1 MAYVDLNPVRSKM
14 ADTPEKSDHTSIQ
27 QRIKNTLSLNNQDP
41 NNLHQRPEALLP
53 FAGNSRQH
61 IPEGLPFKYTDY
73 LELVD
78 SFSSSLRLT
87 IRAA

>member
-27 QRIKNTLSLNNQDP
+27 QRIKNTLSLNNLD
-41 NNLHQRPEALLP
+41 QRPEALLP

-61 IPEGLPFKYTDY
+61 IPDGLPFKYTDY
-73 LELVD
+73 LELAD
-78 SFSSSLRLT
+78 SFASSLRLT